1 MAPLEELQQLWQQQS
16 DLPPA
21 HSADIS
27 RLLRAYGRRQSGI
40 AIAKAVILGSVLAWA
55 FAHVG
60 SSLPGIVGLTLVA
73 LIAGFLMLD
82 QWRTQRA
89 LARRDFAAPSAGF
102 VRDTIDRLTALRNC
116 RRSYAVVF
124 CGILIGVNAAMPGG
138 LTLRRFLTTLS
149 PLPAFELGL
158 FIRRKRWDSECG
170 PLVARLRAA
179 EAALEDR
186 AR

>member
-89 LARRDFAAPSAGF
+89 LARSKDAERPPPWALATLDFAC
-102 VRDTIDRLTALRNC
+102 I
-116 RRSYAVVF
+116 
-124 CGILIGVNAAMPGG
+124 GIKA
-138 LTLRRFLTTLS
+138 T
-149 PLPAFELGL
+149 
-158 FIRRKRWDSECG
+158 
-170 PLVARLRAA
+170 
-179 EAALEDR
+179 EAI
-186 AR
+186 